1 MKRAFQEPDE
11 VANLNSSLPLSE
23 LMERTKKLGVG
34 LCRRGAV
41 NNRASGMSAPIL
53 GPTRPIACLTMIWIT
68 SAMSLEEAVD
78 KYKDILIETAN
89 EISLEIAN
97 SANA

>member
-1 MKRAFQEPDE
+1 
-11 VANLNSSLPLSE
+11 
-23 LMERTKKLGVG
+23 
-34 LCRRGAV
+34 
-41 NNRASGMSAPIL
+41 
-53 GPTRPIACLTMIWIT
+53 
-68 SAMSLEEAVD
+68 MSLEEAVD